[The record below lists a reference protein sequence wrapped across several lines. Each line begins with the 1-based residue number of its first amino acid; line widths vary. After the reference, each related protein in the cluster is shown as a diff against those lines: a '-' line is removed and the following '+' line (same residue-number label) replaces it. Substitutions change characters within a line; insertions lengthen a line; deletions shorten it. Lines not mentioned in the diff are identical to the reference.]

1 MGDGVRISAAQPRLG
16 PLAERPFLILF
27 FGRTV
32 SMMGSAIAPLA
43 LAFAVIHLTGS
54 PSDLGLVL
62 AASFVPQVIF
72 LLVGGVWADR
82 LPRHLVMVT
91 SDVVGAAA
99 QATAAVLLLLG
110 QAQVWH
116 IVVLAAVRGTASAF
130 FVPASSAVVPQTVPQ
145 QMLQQANAL
154 LGLSRNATGILGA
167 AGGGVLVA
175 AVGPGWALA
184 GDAATYLLGACIVAF
199 LRLPAAPVASRQK
212 FVRELAE
219 GWQEVRSRTW
229 LWTIVTQFTF
239 INAFSWAAFFVLGPF
254 VADGQLGGPA
264 VWGLILMAQ
273 ACGMLAGGFLALRF
287 RPRRPLFAG
296 NLAILL
302 IALPLGALALPAG
315 VVLIAIAAF
324 IAGAGVE
331 FFEVLWATT
340 LHERIPEAKLSRV
353 SSYDWLGSYVL
364 VPVGTIA
371 IGPLAGAVGLSDTLW
386 LAAGVVIA
394 ATTAVLSVSDVRRV
408 TRLATPEPPAAEAPT
423 QALAA

>member
-1 MGDGVRISAAQPRLG
+1 MGNGVRVAAAQTRLG

-32 SMMGSAIAPLA
+32 SMLGSAIAPIA

-54 PSDLGLVL
+54 YSDLGLVL
-62 AASFVPQVIF
+62 AASFVPQVVF
-72 LLVGGVWADR
+72 LLIGGVWADR
-82 LPRHLVMVT
+82 LPRNIVMVA
-91 SDVVGAAA
+91 SDIVGAGA
-99 QATAAVLLLLG
+99 QATVAILLLLG

-116 IVVLAAVRGTASAF
+116 IVILAAVRGIASAF
-130 FVPASSAVVPQTVPQ
+130 FVPASSAVVPQTVRPC
-145 QMLQQANAL
+145 MLQQANAL

-184 GDAATYLLGACIVAF
+184 ADSATYLLGGCIVAF
-199 LRLPAAPVASRQK
+199 LRLPAAVPAATRQR
-212 FVRELAE
+212 FVTELAE

-229 LWTIVTQFTF
+229 LWTIISQFTF

-254 VADGQLGGPA
+254 VAAEELGGAA
-264 VWGLILMAQ
+264 VWGLILTAQ
-273 ACGMLAGGFLALRF
+273 AFGMLCGGFCAMRF

-296 NLAILL
+296 NFAILL
-302 IALPLGALALPAG
+302 IALPLAALAMPAG
-315 VVLIAIAAF
+315 VAVIAVAAF

-340 LHERIPEAKLSRV
+340 LQERIPEGKLSRV

-364 VPVGTIA
+364 VPLGTMVVG
-371 IGPLAGAVGLSDTLW
+371 PVAGAVGISDTLW
-386 LAAGVVIA
+386 LAAGVVII
-394 ATTAVLSVSDVRRV
+394 ATTITLAVADVRRV
-408 TRLATPEPPAAEAPT
+408 TRASVSEAQPEAAP

>member
-1 MGDGVRISAAQPRLG
+1 M
-16 PLAERPFLILF
+16 
-27 FGRTV
+27 T
-32 SMMGSAIAPLA
+32 GSAIAPLA

-82 LPRHLVMVT
+82 LPRHLVMVA

-110 QAQVWH
+110 TAQVWH
-116 IVVLAAVRGTASAF
+116 IVVLAAVRGIASAF
-130 FVPASSAVVPQTVPQ
+130 FVPASSAVVPQTVRPHL
-145 QMLQQANAL
+145 LQQANAL

-199 LRLPAAPVASRQK
+199 LRLPSAATIASRRP
-212 FVRELAE
+212 FLSELAE

-229 LWTIVTQFTF
+229 LWTIITQFTF

-254 VADGQLGGPA
+254 VAQDELGGPA
-264 VWGLILMAQ
+264 IWGLILMAQ
-273 ACGMLAGGFLALRF
+273 ACGMLCGGFLALRF

-302 IALPLGALALPAG
+302 IALPLAALALPAG
-315 VVLIAIAAF
+315 IPLIGAAAF
-324 IAGAGVE
+324 VAGAGVE

-364 VPVGTIA
+364 VPVGTI
-371 IGPLAGAVGLSDTLW
+371 IVGPLAGTVGIADTLW
-386 LAAGVVIA
+386 LAAGVVVA
-394 ATTAVLSVSDVRRV
+394 ATSAVLAVADVRRV
-408 TRLATPEPPAAEAPT
+408 TRLGAQASQTEHPP

>member
-1 MGDGVRISAAQPRLG
+1 MRVTAAQTRLG

-27 FGRTV
+27 LGRTV
-32 SMMGSAIAPLA
+32 SMTGSAIAPLA

-82 LPRHLVMVT
+82 LPRHLVMVA

-99 QATAAVLLLLG
+99 QATAAILLLLA

-116 IVVLAAVRGTASAF
+116 IVVLAAVRGIASAF
-130 FVPASSAVVPQTVPQ
+130 FVPASSAVVPQTVRPDL
-145 QMLQQANAL
+145 LQQANAL

-167 AGGGVLVA
+167 AGGGVPVA
-175 AVGPGWALA
+175 VVGPGWALA

-199 LRLPAAPVASRQK
+199 LRLPSAAVIATRRP
-212 FVRELAE
+212 FLNELAE

-229 LWTIVTQFTF
+229 LWTIITQFTF

-254 VADGQLGGPA
+254 VAHDELGGPA

-273 ACGMLAGGFLALRF
+273 ACGMLSGGFLALRF

-302 IALPLGALALPAG
+302 IALPLAALALPAG
-315 VVLIAIAAF
+315 
-324 IAGAGVE
+324 
-331 FFEVLWATT
+331 
-340 LHERIPEAKLSRV
+340 IP
-353 SSYDWLGSYVL
+353 
-364 VPVGTIA
+364 
-371 IGPLAGAVGLSDTLW
+371 
-386 LAAGVVIA
+386 
-394 ATTAVLSVSDVRRV
+394 
-408 TRLATPEPPAAEAPT
+408 
-423 QALAA
+423 